1 MATTLTIIDSTGKE
15 TGNTLDIQESWLE
28 TEKGEQAVK
37 DSVVAFLAGLRSGTA
52 CTKTKGLVSG
62 GGAKPYR
69 QKGTGRARQGS
80 SRSPVHRG
88 GGIVFGP
95 QPRSYEKKVNAKVA
109 KLALR
114 RAFSDRLAEND
125 VILVDKLGDVCEGD
139 APKTKKFVQFLKA
152 VKAGDNALVLDFCSP
167 SSPVDVNVELASNNL
182 PLVLVMSAMSVNPY
196 LMLRFKKVVIT
207 KAGLEALGERLS

>member
-95 QPRSYEKKVNAKVA
+95 QPRSYAKKVNSKVA

-125 VILVDKLGDVCEGD
+125 VILVDKLGDVLDGN

-152 VKAGDNALVLDFCSP
+152 VKAGDNALVLDA
-167 SSPVDVNVELASNNL
+167 PVDLNVELASNNL
-182 PLVLVMSAMSVNPY
+182 PLVLVMSAISVNPY

>member
-125 VILVDKLGDVCEGD
+125 VILVDKQGD